1 MANLKRHFIAGR
13 MNKSIDERLVPN
25 GEYVDAM
32 NVRLGSTEESEIGS
46 VESSKGN
53 EVLTAINLGTY
64 SDTQYDLSSS
74 ARCIGAFEDGAN
86 ETIYW
91 FIHDSNASDTS
102 INKADLIVSYNTNV
116 KSVEYHVISFKN
128 NDDPT
133 NTTLNFNSSYLIS
146 NVNKVGD
153 FLFFTDNYNP
163 PRKINV
169 NSNYGYPTSITGS
182 DNFEYNDIL
191 VVLDPPAQAPLV
203 TGIDNPSIT
212 DTFMQDR
219 FICFGYRYEY
229 ANGEYSATSQFTNP
243 SFSPK
248 PFELSP
254 ESGVND
260 GMVNSINTAEV
271 TFYTGGPQVE
281 GVEILFKES
290 DSGTIKVIE
299 KLNKQDLNYLDY
311 TNYTYS
317 FTDSKIFTILSEG
330 EILRLY
336 DNVPLLAKT
345 QTLMGN
351 RIMYGNY
358 VEGYDLKRSGQNTR
372 LSYTVDVNST
382 DIGFNALSNNGFNN
396 VGYTINPSS
405 SVTTLGN
412 VRVDLSNI
420 QDKLT
425 AGSAFSFSLRLAHN
439 SFNGAPATLP
449 ASTNNNMEFG
459 FTYILPQNFNNT
471 TELLNSTDFQDK
483 LGSGF
488 IQGGSGGT
496 TLGPEKAVNG
506 NFASSS
512 SWINTGDWTINSNS
526 SGLAQHVNGTT
537 FLYQNMGLVLGK
549 SYQVQWV
556 VNYNTSGTV
565 GISSQSGTTTGDNG
579 VSIAGTYNSVLVS
592 NGNDFRFYSSGDCGL
607 DSVSVKEIITLPA
620 TQTNLPCD
628 GQTLTNRFNCALSE
642 TLQGG
647 YNLYSSGIS
656 AVEQPIIAGPSSDTE
671 MSLVVLA
678 AAYTTDPVLPV
689 IGSLAFEYFDIAEAE
704 FSFQQEPSS
713 ASLHSNRGYE
723 VGIVYMDE
731 FNRATTA
738 LVSES
743 NTVYVPCSASPT
755 KNEVVVNIPSSQLAP
770 DFAKRYKFVIKPD
783 GEQYETIYSNIYFKD
798 SESDFT
804 YFLLEGENI
813 AKVEDGDRYIVKRD
827 STGPMRS
834 CAQATVL
841 EKKAQA
847 EDFITALDSEGDSIT
862 VPAGTYMK
870 MLTTNFVAGSSSS
883 SFNQTGIQSS
893 EQNVPSTITYL
904 QYDGFSTPA
913 SGGGSPYTNPQ
924 IPRGSRINISIDW
937 YRAGTNYIGDR
948 NCNKLEYN
956 FTANVTASQD
966 YTNII
971 GLWNGENVSD
981 SLPNDFVY
989 NSTLLTTPAEI
1000 AAFEQSGTASTRR
1013 LQWFENATDNQI
1025 KLLISGYQSCSSGTT
1040 SSITSNFQI
1049 FIAGETN
1056 LIVFETEP
1064 TDALPDV
1071 WYEGQD
1077 SYPIDTATGYHLD
1090 GNNFAS
1096 PDDQDQSAT
1105 QPAILHLNFSNC
1117 YAFGNGVESYTIR
1130 DSVKGRAMSLGNRV
1144 TTVSEQDYKRAH
1156 RSSDITYSG
1165 IYNDETN
1172 LNRLNEFNLGLA
1184 NFKALEDSFGPINKL
1199 FARETNILTLQ
1210 EDKIS
1215 YVLAGTNLLSDASGG
1230 GVLTSVPE
1238 VLGKQIARMENYGIS
1253 DNTESFASYGSSKF
1267 FTDAKRGAVIQLKG
1281 DGPSETLNVISE
1293 LGMRSWFRDLFTD
1306 SFETQ
1311 KLGGYD
1317 PYMNEYVLSNNDIL
1331 LPKEEECIPC
1341 GQRQTFLLK
1350 PSGVKS
1356 FCVDLPTT
1364 LGDVP
1369 YFFNVGSDSV
1379 LLQVSWDGV
1388 EQLNQVITGDGNLT
1402 FNKTKVTPSTATVTL
1417 TNQSSE
1423 NDANIDLTAGCPVGT
1438 EQKVRAIV
1446 LTNNSDTGKVL
1457 NCFWSYDGGSAEV
1470 FSPDNFVQFINRQE
1484 VAHSSFYYTYIG
1496 NQGQGSIPIK
1506 GNDVT
1511 IRTQKATSSNYSIVS
1526 GDKFRWLS
1534 TDTDYANS
1542 SADLISLVNA
1552 STSMTP
1558 TSTSYGTEYE
1568 ATFTMPTGAYE
1579 YLYLVWDLRASN
1591 SGRSLKTSFF
1601 LCHDSTDLHDACC
1614 ECSCAGAVNTT
1625 YKITNGG
1632 LTTIN
1637 ISYNGGLQQGTLLGN
1652 SSVEVCSIDYPTYT
1666 PVTAGNITITPNDCD
1681 C

>member
-13 MNKSIDERLVPN
+13 MNKSVDERLVPN

-53 EVLTAINLGTY
+53 ELLTAINLGTY
-64 SDTQYDLSSS
+64 SDVQYDLSSN
-74 ARCIGAFEDGAN
+74 ARCIGAFEDGTN

-91 FIHDSNASDTS
+91 FIHDNNASDTGT
-102 INKADLIVSYNTNV
+102 NKADLIVSYNTNV

-128 NDDPT
+128 DDDPT

-146 NVNKVGD
+146 NVNKVGN

-169 NSNYGYPTSITGS
+169 NSSYGYPTSITGS

-191 VVLDPPAQAPLV
+191 VILDPPAQAPLV

-229 ANGEYSATSQFTNP
+229 ADGEYSATSQFTNP
-243 SFSPK
+243 SFLPK

-271 TFYTGGPQVE
+271 TFFTGSSQVKS
-281 GVEILFKES
+281 VEILFKES

-299 KLNKQDLNYLDY
+299 KLNKKDLNYLDN
-311 TNYTYS
+311 TNYTYL

-358 VEGYDLKRSGQNTR
+358 VEGYDLKRGGQNTR

-396 VGYTINPSS
+396 VGYTINPAS

-412 VRVDLSNI
+412 VVVDLSNI

-425 AGSAFSFSLRLAHN
+425 AGSAFSFSFRLAHN
-439 SFNGAPATLP
+439 SFNAAEILGPEKATNGNFNSATDWTQGSTGWTLNAGGNGLAEHNITGTTTIYQNMGLIFGRSYNVEWVVDYITSGTIRLSGGTITGDDAVTTPGTKNSVIVGNGSSFQFLASGNCGISSVSVKEIISSNISLP
-449 ASTNNNMEFG
+449 TSTNNNMEFG
-459 FTYILPQNFNNT
+459 FTYILPQNFSNT

-483 LGSGF
+483 LG
-488 IQGGSGGT
+488 
-496 TLGPEKAVNG
+496 L
-506 NFASSS
+506 SSS
-512 SWINTGDWTINSNS
+512 I
-526 SGLAQHVNGTT
+526 VP
-537 FLYQNMGLVLGK
+537 
-549 SYQVQWV
+549 
-556 VNYNTSGTV
+556 
-565 GISSQSGTTTGDNG
+565 IST
-579 VSIAGTYNSVLVS
+579 ACE
-592 NGNDFRFYSSGDCGL
+592 R
-607 DSVSVKEIITLPA
+607 
-620 TQTNLPCD
+620 
-628 GQTLTNRFNCALSE
+628 QTLTDRYNCALSD

-647 YNLYSSGIS
+647 YSLYSSGIS
-656 AVEQPIIAGPSSDTE
+656 AVEQPIIAGPSSGTE

-678 AAYTTDPVLPV
+678 AVYTNDPALPV

-743 NTVYVPCSASPT
+743 NTVYIPCSASPT
-755 KNEVVVNIPSSQLAP
+755 KNKVVVNIPTSQLAP

-813 AKVEDGDRYIVKRD
+813 AKVEEGDRYIVKRD

-847 EDFITALDSEGDSIT
+847 EDFITALDSEGNSIT

-870 MLTTNFVAGSSSS
+870 MMTTNFAAGSSSS

-893 EQNVPSTITYL
+893 EQNVPSAITYL

-913 SGGGSPYTNPQ
+913 SGGGSSYTNTF

-937 YRAGTNYIGDR
+937 YRAGTNYVGDR

-956 FTANVTASQD
+956 FTANVEASQD
-966 YTNII
+966 YTDII
-971 GLWNGENVSD
+971 GLWNGENVRD
-981 SLPNDFVY
+981 LLPNDFVY
-989 NSTLLTTPAEI
+989 NSTELTTTAEI
-1000 AAFEQSGTASTRR
+1000 IAFEQSGTASTRR
-1013 LQWFENATDNQI
+1013 LQWFKNATDNQI
-1025 KLLISGYQSCSSGTT
+1025 KFLISGYQSCASGTI

-1077 SYPIDTATGYHLD
+1077 SYPIDTVTGYHLD
-1090 GNNFAS
+1090 GGNFADL
-1096 PDDQDQSAT
+1096 DDQGQSAT

-1117 YAFGNGVESYTIR
+1117 YAFGNGVESYTVR

-1184 NFKALEDSFGPINKL
+1184 NFKALEDSFGPVNKL
-1199 FARETNILTLQ
+1199 FARETNILALQ

-1215 YVLAGTNLLSDASGG
+1215 YVLSGTNLLSDASGG

-1238 VLGKQIARMENYGIS
+1238 VLGKQIARIEDYGIS

-1281 DGPSETLNVISE
+1281 DGPSESLNVISE

-1341 GQRQTFLLK
+1341 GQRQTFSLK
-1350 PSGVKS
+1350 PSGTKS
-1356 FCVDLPTT
+1356 FCVDLLTT

-1369 YFFNVGSDSV
+1369 FIFSAGADEFT
-1379 LLQVSWDGV
+1379 VSINWDGSTS
-1388 EQLNQVITGDGNLT
+1388 LYPSITGNETRTL
-1402 FNKTKVTPSTATVTL
+1402 NKDKTTPTKALISIQ
-1417 TNQSSE
+1417 NNSSE
-1423 NDANIDLTAGCPVGT
+1423 NDATIDLTSGCPEGT
-1438 EQKVRAIV
+1438 QQKIRTIV
-1446 LTNNSDTGKVL
+1446 LTNNSDAGKVL
-1457 NCFWSYDGGSAEV
+1457 NCFWSYDGGTSEV
-1470 FSPDNFVQFINRQE
+1470 FSPDNIIEFTSSTDA
-1484 VAHSSFYYTYIG
+1484 AHTSFYQTYIG
-1496 NQGQGSIPIK
+1496 NQGQGSIPVK

-1511 IRTQKATSSNYSIVS
+1511 IRTSAHASTFYNLNNI
-1526 GDKFRWLS
+1526 DRFLWLN
-1534 TDTDYANS
+1534 TDTDYANT
-1542 SADLISLVNA
+1542 SADLFSLVTA
-1552 STSMTP
+1552 ATSLTP
-1558 TSTSYGTEYE
+1558 NNNGANEFS
-1568 ATFTMPTGAYE
+1568 ATFNMPTGAYE
-1579 YLYLVWDLRASN
+1579 YLYLVWDLRRQPESFVCFDAS
-1591 SGRSLKTSFF
+1591 SLA
-1601 LCHDSTDLHDACC
+1601 DVCC
-1614 ECSCAGAVNTT
+1614 ECSCSQATTT
-1625 YKITNGG
+1625 YTVTNSGS
-1632 LTTIN
+1632 TTITVG
-1637 ISYNGGLQQGTLLGN
+1637 YNGGSNAKTLLGN
-1652 SSVEVCSIDYPTYT
+1652 SSVDVCSTDYPTFT
-1666 PVTAGNITITPNDCD
+1666 PVTAAGVTITVKDCD

>member
-1 MANLKRHFIAGR
+1 MANLKRHFISGR
-13 MNKSIDERLVPN
+13 MNKSVDERLVPN

-53 EVLTAINLGTY
+53 ELLTAINLGTY
-64 SDTQYDLSSS
+64 SDIQYDLSAN

-91 FIHDSNASDTS
+91 FIHDNNASDTGT
-102 INKADLIVSYNTNV
+102 NKADLIVSYNTNV
-116 KSVEYHVISFKN
+116 KSAEYHVISFKN
-128 NDDPT
+128 DDDPT
-133 NTTLNFNSSYLIS
+133 NTTLNFNPSYLIS
-146 NVNKVGD
+146 NVNKVGN

-169 NSNYGYPTSITGS
+169 NSNYEYPTSITGS

-229 ANGEYSATSQFTNP
+229 ADGEYSATSQFTNP
-243 SFSPK
+243 SFLPK

-271 TFYTGGPQVE
+271 TFFTGGPQVK

-299 KLNKQDLNYLDY
+299 KLNKQDLNYLDN
-311 TNYTYS
+311 TNYTYL

-358 VEGYDLKRSGQNTR
+358 VEGYDLKRGGQNTR

-396 VGYTINPSS
+396 VAYDINPASP
-405 SVTTLGN
+405 VTTLGN
-412 VRVDLSNI
+412 VVVDLSNI

-425 AGSAFSFSLRLAHN
+425 AGSAFSFSFRLAHN

-459 FTYILPQNFNNT
+459 FTYILPQNFSNT

-483 LGSGF
+483 LG
-488 IQGGSGGT
+488 
-496 TLGPEKAVNG
+496 L
-506 NFASSS
+506 SSS
-512 SWINTGDWTINSNS
+512 I
-526 SGLAQHVNGTT
+526 VP
-537 FLYQNMGLVLGK
+537 
-549 SYQVQWV
+549 
-556 VNYNTSGTV
+556 
-565 GISSQSGTTTGDNG
+565 IST
-579 VSIAGTYNSVLVS
+579 ACE
-592 NGNDFRFYSSGDCGL
+592 R
-607 DSVSVKEIITLPA
+607 
-620 TQTNLPCD
+620 
-628 GQTLTNRFNCALSE
+628 QTLTDRYNCALSD

-647 YNLYSSGIS
+647 YSLYSSGIS
-656 AVEQPIIAGPSSDTE
+656 AVEQPIIAGPSSGTE

-678 AAYTTDPVLPV
+678 AVYTNDPALPV
-689 IGSLAFEYFDIAEAE
+689 IGNLAFEYFDIAEAE

-743 NTVYVPCSASPT
+743 NTVYIPCSASPT
-755 KNEVVVNIPSSQLAP
+755 KNKVVVNIPTSQLAP

-847 EDFITALDSEGDSIT
+847 EDFITALDSSGDSIT

-870 MLTTNFVAGSSSS
+870 MMTTNFAAGSSSS

-893 EQNVPSTITYL
+893 EQNVPSAITYL

-913 SGGGSPYTNPQ
+913 SGGGIPYTNTA

-937 YRAGTNYIGDR
+937 YRAGTNYVGDR

-956 FTANVTASQD
+956 FTANVEASQD
-966 YTNII
+966 YADII
-971 GLWNGENVSD
+971 GLWNGENVRD
-981 SLPNDFVY
+981 LLPNDFVY
-989 NSTLLTTPAEI
+989 NSTELTTPAEI
-1000 AAFEQSGTASTRR
+1000 IAFEQSGTASTRR
-1013 LQWFENATDNQI
+1013 LQWFKNATDNQI
-1025 KLLISGYQSCSSGTT
+1025 KLLISGYQSCASGTT

-1077 SYPIDTATGYHLD
+1077 SYPIDTVTGYHLD
-1090 GNNFAS
+1090 GGNFAD

-1117 YAFGNGVESYTIR
+1117 YAFGNGVESYTVR

-1184 NFKALEDSFGPINKL
+1184 NFKALEDSFGPVNKL
-1199 FARETNILTLQ
+1199 FARETNILALQ

-1215 YVLAGTNLLSDASGG
+1215 YVLSGTNLLSDASGG

-1238 VLGKQIARMENYGIS
+1238 VLGKQIARIEDYGIS
-1253 DNTESFASYGSSKF
+1253 DNTESFASHGSSKF

-1281 DGPSETLNVISE
+1281 DGPSESLNVISE

-1341 GQRQTFLLK
+1341 GQRQTFSLK
-1350 PSGVKS
+1350 PSGTKS
-1356 FCVDLPTT
+1356 FCVDLLTT
-1364 LGDVP
+1364 LGEVP
-1369 YFFNVGSDSV
+1369 FIFSAGADEFT
-1379 LLQVSWDGV
+1379 VSINWDGSTS
-1388 EQLNQVITGDGNLT
+1388 LYPSITGNETRTL
-1402 FNKTKVTPSTATVTL
+1402 NKDKTTPTKALISIQ
-1417 TNQSSE
+1417 NNSSE
-1423 NDANIDLTAGCPVGT
+1423 NDATIDLTSGCPEGT
-1438 EQKVRAIV
+1438 QQKIRTIV
-1446 LTNNSDTGKVL
+1446 LTNNSDASKVL
-1457 NCFWSYDGGSAEV
+1457 NCFWSYNGGTSEV
-1470 FSPDNFVQFINRQE
+1470 FSPDNIIEFTSSTDA
-1484 VAHSSFYYTYIG
+1484 AHASFYQTYIG
-1496 NQGQGSIPIK
+1496 DQGQGSIPVK
-1506 GNDVT
+1506 GNDLT
-1511 IRTQKATSSNYSIVS
+1511 IRTSANAETFYNLNNK
-1526 GDKFRWLS
+1526 DRFLWLN
-1534 TDTDYANS
+1534 TDTDYANT
-1542 SADLISLVNA
+1542 SADLLNLVGTA
-1552 STSMTP
+1552 TSMTP
-1558 TSTSYGTEYE
+1558 NNNGANEFS

-1579 YLYLVWDLRASN
+1579 YLYLVWDLRRQPESFVCFDAS
-1591 SGRSLKTSFF
+1591 SLA
-1601 LCHDSTDLHDACC
+1601 DVCC
-1614 ECSCAGAVNTT
+1614 ECSCSQATTT
-1625 YKITNGG
+1625 YTVINSGS
-1632 LTTIN
+1632 TTVTVA
-1637 ISYNGGLQQGTLLGN
+1637 YNGGSNTETLLGN
-1652 SSVEVCSIDYPTYT
+1652 SSVDVCSTDYPIFI
-1666 PVTAGNITITPNDCD
+1666 PVTAAGVTITVKDCD

>member
-13 MNKSIDERLVPN
+13 MNKSVDERLVPN

-53 EVLTAINLGTY
+53 ELLTSINLGTY
-64 SDTQYDLSSS
+64 SDVQYDLSSS

-91 FIHDSNASDTS
+91 FIHDNNASATS

-133 NTTLNFNSSYLIS
+133 NTTLNFNPSHLIS

-191 VVLDPPAQAPLV
+191 VILDPPAQAPLV

-254 ESGVND
+254 DSGVND

-271 TFYTGGPQVE
+271 TFYTGGPQVK

-299 KLNKQDLNYLDY
+299 KLSKQDLNYLDY

-358 VEGYDLKRSGQNTR
+358 VEGYDLKRGGQNTR
-372 LSYTVDVNST
+372 LSYTVNVNST

-396 VGYTINPSS
+396 VGYTINPTS

-425 AGSAFSFSLRLAHN
+425 AGSAFSFSFRLAHS

-449 ASTNNNMEFG
+449 TSTNNNMEFG
-459 FTYILPQNFNNT
+459 FTYILPHNFSNT
-471 TELLNSTDFQDK
+471 TDLLNSTDFQDK
-483 LGSGF
+483 LGLS
-488 IQGGSGGT
+488 
-496 TLGPEKAVNG
+496 
-506 NFASSS
+506 AS
-512 SWINTGDWTINSNS
+512 I
-526 SGLAQHVNGTT
+526 VP
-537 FLYQNMGLVLGK
+537 
-549 SYQVQWV
+549 
-556 VNYNTSGTV
+556 
-565 GISSQSGTTTGDNG
+565 IST
-579 VSIAGTYNSVLVS
+579 ACE
-592 NGNDFRFYSSGDCGL
+592 R
-607 DSVSVKEIITLPA
+607 
-620 TQTNLPCD
+620 
-628 GQTLTNRFNCALSE
+628 QTLTDRYNCALSD

-647 YNLYSSGIS
+647 YTKYSSGIS
-656 AVEQPIIAGPSSDTE
+656 AVEQPIIVGPSSDTE

-678 AAYTTDPVLPV
+678 AVYTNAPALPV
-689 IGSLAFEYFDIAEAE
+689 IGTLAFEYFDIAEAE

-723 VGIVYMDE
+723 IGIVYMDE

-755 KNEVVVNIPSSQLAP
+755 KNEVVVNIPPSQLAP

-813 AKVEDGDRYIVKRD
+813 AKVEEGDRYIVKRD
-827 STGPMRS
+827 STGPLRS

-847 EDFITALDSEGDSIT
+847 EDFITVFDSGGDNVT

-870 MLTTNFVAGSSSS
+870 MMTTNFVAGSSSS
-883 SFNQTGIQSS
+883 SFNQSGIQSA

-913 SGGGSPYTNPQ
+913 SGGGSPYTNTA
-924 IPRGSRINISIDW
+924 IPRGSKINISIDW
-937 YRAGTNYIGDR
+937 YRAGSGARGSSCDTE
-948 NCNKLEYN
+948 EYN

-966 YTNII
+966 YADII
-971 GLWNGENVSD
+971 GLWNGENVSNL
-981 SLPNDFVY
+981 LPNNFVY
-989 NSTLLTTPAEI
+989 NSTLLTTPSEI
-1000 AAFEQSGTASTRR
+1000 TAFEQSGTASTRR
-1013 LQWFENATDNQI
+1013 LQWFKNATDNQI
-1025 KLLISGYQSCSSGTT
+1025 KLLISGYQSCASGTT

-1090 GNNFAS
+1090 GGNFAD

-1281 DGPSETLNVISE
+1281 DGPSENLNVISE
-1293 LGMRSWFRDLFTD
+1293 LGMRSWFRDLFTE

-1317 PYMNEYVLSNNDIL
+1317 PYMNEYVLSSNDIL
-1331 LPKEEECIPC
+1331 LPQIEECIPC
-1341 GQRQTFLLK
+1341 GQRQSFILK

-1356 FCVDLPTT
+1356 FCVELPTT

-1388 EQLNQVITGDGNLT
+1388 EQINQVITGDGNLT
-1402 FNKTKVTPSTATVTL
+1402 FNKSKVTPSIATITL

-1423 NDANIDLTAGCPVGT
+1423 NDANIDLTAGCPIGT

-1446 LTNNSDTGKVL
+1446 LTNNSDTGKAL
-1457 NCFWSYDGGSAEV
+1457 NCFWSYDGGSTEV
-1470 FSPDNFVQFINRQE
+1470 FSPDNIVQFINRQGE
-1484 VAHSSFYYTYIG
+1484 TTHASFYYTYTG

-1526 GDKFRWLS
+1526 GDKFMWLN

-1542 SADLISLVNA
+1542 SADLISLVGAAN
-1552 STSMTP
+1552 SMTP
-1558 TSTSYGTEYE
+1558 TSTSYGVEWE
-1568 ATFTMPTGAYE
+1568 ATFTMPTGSVYE
-1579 YLYLVWDLRASN
+1579 YLYLIWDLRASN
-1591 SGRSLKTSFF
+1591 SGRSGKTSFF
-1601 LCHDSTDLHDACC
+1601 LCHDSTELHDVCC

-1625 YKITNGG
+1625 YKITNNG

-1637 ISYNGGLQQGTLLGN
+1637 ISYNAGVQQGTLLGN
-1652 SSVEVCSIDYPTYT
+1652 ESVEVCSVDYPTYT
-1666 PVTAGNITITPNDCD
+1666 PASAGNITITPNDCD

>member
-1 MANLKRHFIAGR
+1 MANLKRHFISGR
-13 MNKSIDERLVPN
+13 MNKSVDERLVPN

-53 EVLTAINLGTY
+53 ELLTAINLGTY
-64 SDTQYDLSSS
+64 SDVQYDLSPN

-91 FIHDSNASDTS
+91 FIHDNNTGTNTS
-102 INKADLIVSYNTNV
+102 TNKADLIVSYNTNV

-128 NDDPT
+128 DDDPT
-133 NTTLNFNSSYLIS
+133 NTTLNFNSSYLVS
-146 NVNKVGD
+146 NVNKVGN

-169 NSNYGYPTSITGS
+169 NSSYGYPTSITGS

-191 VVLDPPAQAPLV
+191 VILDPPAQAPLV

-229 ANGEYSATSQFTNP
+229 ADGEYSATSQFTNP
-243 SFSPK
+243 SFLPK

-271 TFYTGGPQVE
+271 TFFTGGSQVKS
-281 GVEILFKES
+281 VEILFKES

-299 KLNKQDLNYLDY
+299 KLNKKDLNYLDN
-311 TNYTYS
+311 TNYTYL

-358 VEGYDLKRSGQNTR
+358 VEGYDLKRGGQNTR

-396 VGYTINPSS
+396 VGYTINSASP
-405 SVTTLGN
+405 VTTLGN
-412 VRVDLSNI
+412 VVVDLSNI

-425 AGSAFSFSLRLAHN
+425 AGSAFSFSFRLEHN

-459 FTYILPQNFNNT
+459 FTYILPQNFSNT

-483 LGSGF
+483 LGLS
-488 IQGGSGGT
+488 
-496 TLGPEKAVNG
+496 
-506 NFASSS
+506 AS
-512 SWINTGDWTINSNS
+512 I
-526 SGLAQHVNGTT
+526 VP
-537 FLYQNMGLVLGK
+537 
-549 SYQVQWV
+549 
-556 VNYNTSGTV
+556 
-565 GISSQSGTTTGDNG
+565 IST
-579 VSIAGTYNSVLVS
+579 ACE
-592 NGNDFRFYSSGDCGL
+592 R
-607 DSVSVKEIITLPA
+607 
-620 TQTNLPCD
+620 
-628 GQTLTNRFNCALSE
+628 QTLTDRYNCALSD

-647 YNLYSSGIS
+647 YSLYSSGIS
-656 AVEQPIIAGPSSDTE
+656 AVEQPIIAGPSSGTE

-678 AAYTTDPVLPV
+678 AVYTNDPALPV

-723 VGIVYMDE
+723 IGIVYMDG

-755 KNEVVVNIPSSQLAP
+755 KNEVVVNIPPSQLAP

-813 AKVEDGDRYIVKRD
+813 AKVEEGDRYIVKRD
-827 STGPMRS
+827 STGPLRS

-847 EDFITALDSEGDSIT
+847 EDFITVLDSNGDAIT

-870 MLTTNFVAGSSSS
+870 MMTTNFAAGSSSS
-883 SFNQTGIQSS
+883 SFNQSGIQSA

-904 QYDGFSTPA
+904 EYDGFSTPA
-913 SGGGSPYTNPQ
+913 SGGGSPYTNTF
-924 IPRGSRINISIDW
+924 IHRGSQINISIDW
-937 YRAGTNYIGDR
+937 YRAGTNYVGDR

-966 YTNII
+966 YVDII
-971 GLWNGENVSD
+971 ALWNGENVSNL
-981 SLPNDFVY
+981 LPNDFVY

-1000 AAFEQSGTASTRR
+1000 TAFEQSGTSSTRR
-1013 LQWFENATDNQI
+1013 LQWFKNATDNQI
-1025 KLLISGYQSCSSGTT
+1025 KLLISGYQSCASGTT

-1077 SYPIDTATGYHLD
+1077 SYPIDTVTGYHLD
-1090 GNNFAS
+1090 GGNFAD

-1105 QPAILHLNFSNC
+1105 QPAILHLKFSNC

-1184 NFKALEDSFGPINKL
+1184 NFKALEDSFGPVNKL
-1199 FARETNILTLQ
+1199 FARETNILALQ

-1215 YVLAGTNLLSDASGG
+1215 YVLSGTNLLSDASGG

-1238 VLGKQIARMENYGIS
+1238 VLGKQIARIEDYGIS

-1281 DGPSETLNVISE
+1281 DGPSESLNVISE

-1341 GQRQTFLLK
+1341 GQRQTFSLK
-1350 PSGVKS
+1350 PSGTKS
-1356 FCVDLPTT
+1356 FCVDLLTT

-1369 YFFNVGSDSV
+1369 FIFSAGADEFT
-1379 LLQVSWDGV
+1379 VSINWDGSTSIYPS
-1388 EQLNQVITGDGNLT
+1388 ITGNETRTL
-1402 FNKTKVTPSTATVTL
+1402 NKDKTTPTKALISIQ
-1417 TNQSSE
+1417 NNSSE
-1423 NDANIDLTAGCPVGT
+1423 NDATIDLTSGCPEGT
-1438 EQKVRAIV
+1438 AQKIRTIV
-1446 LTNNSDTGKVL
+1446 LTNNSDASKVL
-1457 NCFWSYDGGSAEV
+1457 NCFWSYDGGTSEV
-1470 FSPDNFVQFINRQE
+1470 FSPDNIIEFTSSTDA
-1484 VAHSSFYYTYIG
+1484 AHASFYQTYIG
-1496 NQGQGSIPIK
+1496 DQGQGSIPVK
-1506 GNDVT
+1506 GNDLT
-1511 IRTQKATSSNYSIVS
+1511 IRTSANAETFYNLNNK
-1526 GDKFRWLS
+1526 DRFLWLN
-1534 TDTDYANS
+1534 TDTDYANT
-1542 SADLISLVNA
+1542 SADLLNLIGAATSL
-1552 STSMTP
+1552 TP
-1558 TSTSYGTEYE
+1558 NNNGANEFS
-1568 ATFTMPTGAYE
+1568 ATFTLPSSVYDYI
-1579 YLYLVWDLRASN
+1579 YLIWDLRREDSSFLCEQAGQQTVPNLEEVCCACGCEDGSGSSIPTEYTITN
-1591 SGRSLKTSFF
+1591 SG
-1601 LCHDSTDLHDACC
+1601 ST
-1614 ECSCAGAVNTT
+1614 T
-1625 YKITNGG
+1625 
-1632 LTTIN
+1632 LTLT
-1637 ISYNGGLQQGTLLGN
+1637 YNGSSTLTILGN
-1652 SSVEVCSIDYPTYT
+1652 TVTDFCSSTTPTYT
-1666 PVTAGNITITPNDCD
+1666 PTTASGVLITAKSCD

>member
-13 MNKSIDERLVPN
+13 MNKSVDERLVPN

-53 EVLTAINLGTY
+53 ELLTAINLGTY
-64 SDTQYDLSSS
+64 SDIQYDLSAN

-91 FIHDSNASDTS
+91 FIHDNNASDTGT
-102 INKADLIVSYNTNV
+102 NKADLIVSYNTNV
-116 KSVEYHVISFKN
+116 KSAEYHVISFKN
-128 NDDPT
+128 DDDPT
-133 NTTLNFNSSYLIS
+133 NTTLNFNPSYLIS
-146 NVNKVGD
+146 NVNKVGN

-169 NSNYGYPTSITGS
+169 NSNYEYPTSITGS

-229 ANGEYSATSQFTNP
+229 ADGEYSATSQFTNP
-243 SFSPK
+243 SFLPK

-271 TFYTGGPQVE
+271 TFYTGGPQVK

-299 KLNKQDLNYLDY
+299 KLNKQQLNYLDY

-358 VEGYDLKRSGQNTR
+358 IEGYDLKRGGQNTR

-382 DIGFNALSNNGFNN
+382 DIGFNALSNNGFNS
-396 VGYTINPSS
+396 VAYDINPAT

-412 VRVDLSNI
+412 VVVDLSNI

-425 AGSAFSFSLRLAHN
+425 AGSAFSFSFRLEHN
-439 SFNGAPATLP
+439 SFNGAPTTLP

-459 FTYILPQNFNNT
+459 FTYILPQNFSNT

-483 LGSGF
+483 LG
-488 IQGGSGGT
+488 
-496 TLGPEKAVNG
+496 L
-506 NFASSS
+506 SSS
-512 SWINTGDWTINSNS
+512 I
-526 SGLAQHVNGTT
+526 VP
-537 FLYQNMGLVLGK
+537 
-549 SYQVQWV
+549 
-556 VNYNTSGTV
+556 
-565 GISSQSGTTTGDNG
+565 IST
-579 VSIAGTYNSVLVS
+579 ACE
-592 NGNDFRFYSSGDCGL
+592 R
-607 DSVSVKEIITLPA
+607 
-620 TQTNLPCD
+620 
-628 GQTLTNRFNCALSE
+628 QTLTDRYNCALSD

-647 YNLYSSGIS
+647 YSLYSSGIS
-656 AVEQPIIAGPSSDTE
+656 AVEQPIIVGPSSGTE

-678 AAYTTDPVLPV
+678 AVYTNDPAQPV
-689 IGSLAFEYFDIAEAE
+689 IGNLAFEYFDIAEAE

-743 NTVYVPCSASPT
+743 NTVYIPCSASPT
-755 KNEVVVNIPSSQLAP
+755 KNEVVVNIPPSQLAP

-813 AKVEDGDRYIVKRD
+813 AKVEEGDRYIVKRD
-827 STGPMRS
+827 STGPLRS

-847 EDFITALDSEGDSIT
+847 EDFITVYDSDGNTVT

-870 MLTTNFVAGSSSS
+870 MMTTNFAAGSSSS
-883 SFNQTGIQSS
+883 SFNQSGIQSS

-913 SGGGSPYTNPQ
+913 SGGGSPYSNTL

-956 FTANVTASQD
+956 FTANVEASQE
-966 YTNII
+966 YTDII

-981 SLPNDFVY
+981 LLPNDFVY

-1000 AAFEQSGTASTRR
+1000 IAFEQSGTSSTRR
-1013 LQWFENATDNQI
+1013 LQWFENAADNQI
-1025 KLLISGYQSCSSGTT
+1025 KLLISGYQSCASGTT

-1077 SYPIDTATGYHLD
+1077 SYPIDTVTGYHLD
-1090 GNNFAS
+1090 GGNFAD

-1105 QPAILHLNFSNC
+1105 EPAILHLKFSNC
-1117 YAFGNGVESYTIR
+1117 YAFGNGVESYTVR

-1199 FARETNILTLQ
+1199 FARETNILALQ

-1215 YVLAGTNLLSDASGG
+1215 YVLSGTNLLSDASGG

-1238 VLGKQIARMENYGIS
+1238 VLGKQIARIEDYGIS

-1281 DGPSETLNVISE
+1281 DGPSESLNVISE

-1331 LPKEEECIPC
+1331 LPKEDECIPC
-1341 GQRQTFLLK
+1341 GQRQTFSLK
-1350 PSGVKS
+1350 PSGTKS
-1356 FCVDLPTT
+1356 FCVDLLTT
-1364 LGDVP
+1364 LGEVP
-1369 YFFNVGSDSV
+1369 FIFSAGADEFT
-1379 LLQVSWDGV
+1379 VSINWDGST
-1388 EQLNQVITGDGNLT
+1388 NIYPSITGNETRTL
-1402 FNKTKVTPSTATVTL
+1402 NKDKTTPTKALISIQ
-1417 TNQSSE
+1417 NNSSE
-1423 NDANIDLTAGCPVGT
+1423 NDATIDLTSGCPTGT
-1438 EQKVRAIV
+1438 ELKVRTIV
-1446 LTNNSDTGKVL
+1446 LTNNSDSNKIL
-1457 NCFWSYDGGSAEV
+1457 NCFYSYNGGSAEV
-1470 FSPDNFVQFINRQE
+1470 FSPNNIVTFQNNPNTLIF
-1484 VAHSSFYYTYIG
+1484 ASSYETYTG
-1496 NQGQGSIPIK
+1496 DQGQGSIPVK

-1511 IRTQKATSSNYSIVS
+1511 IRTSAHASTFYNLNNK
-1526 GDKFRWLS
+1526 DRFLWLN
-1534 TDTDYANS
+1534 TNTDYANT
-1542 SADLISLVNA
+1542 SADLFSLVTAAN
-1552 STSMTP
+1552 SLTP
-1558 TSTSYGTEYE
+1558 NNNGANEFS
-1568 ATFTMPTGAYE
+1568 ATFTLPSSVYDYI
-1579 YLYLVWDLRASN
+1579 YLIWDLRREDSSFLCEQAGEQTVPNLEEVCCACGCEDGSGSSIPTEYTITN
-1591 SGRSLKTSFF
+1591 SG
-1601 LCHDSTDLHDACC
+1601 ST
-1614 ECSCAGAVNTT
+1614 T
-1625 YKITNGG
+1625 
-1632 LTTIN
+1632 LTLT
-1637 ISYNGGLQQGTLLGN
+1637 YNGGSTLSILGN
-1652 SSVEVCSIDYPTYT
+1652 TVTDFCSSTTPTYT
-1666 PVTAGNITITPNDCD
+1666 PTTASGVLITAKSCD

>member
-64 SDTQYDLSSS
+64 SDIQYDLSSS

-91 FIHDSNASDTS
+91 FIHDNNASATS
-102 INKADLIVSYNTNV
+102 TNKADLIVSYNTNV

-128 NDDPT
+128 DNDSA
-133 NTTLNFNSSYLIS
+133 NTTLNFNPSYLIS

-163 PRKINV
+163 PRKINI

-229 ANGEYSATSQFTNP
+229 ADGEYSATSQFTNP

-254 ESGVND
+254 DSGVND

-271 TFYTGGPQVE
+271 TFYTGGPQVK

-358 VEGYDLKRSGQNTR
+358 VEGYDLKRGGQNTR

-396 VGYTINPSS
+396 VGYTINPAS

-425 AGSAFSFSLRLAHN
+425 AGSAFSFSLRLSHN

-471 TELLNSTDFQDK
+471 TELINSTDFQDK
-483 LGSGF
+483 LGLS
-488 IQGGSGGT
+488 
-496 TLGPEKAVNG
+496 
-506 NFASSS
+506 AS
-512 SWINTGDWTINSNS
+512 I
-526 SGLAQHVNGTT
+526 VP
-537 FLYQNMGLVLGK
+537 
-549 SYQVQWV
+549 
-556 VNYNTSGTV
+556 
-565 GISSQSGTTTGDNG
+565 IST
-579 VSIAGTYNSVLVS
+579 ACE
-592 NGNDFRFYSSGDCGL
+592 R
-607 DSVSVKEIITLPA
+607 
-620 TQTNLPCD
+620 
-628 GQTLTNRFNCALSE
+628 QTLTDRYNCALSD

-647 YNLYSSGIS
+647 YSLYSSGIS
-656 AVEQPIIAGPSSDTE
+656 AVEQPIIAGASSGTE

-678 AAYTTDPVLPV
+678 AAYTNNPSSPT
-689 IGSLAFEYFDIAEAE
+689 IATLAFEYFDIAEAE

-723 VGIVYMDE
+723 IGIVYMDE

-743 NTVYVPCSASPT
+743 NTAYVPCSASPT
-755 KNEVVVNIPSSQLAP
+755 KNEVVVNIPPSQLAP

-813 AKVEDGDRYIVKRD
+813 AKVEEGDRYIVKRD
-827 STGPMRS
+827 STGPLRS

-847 EDFITALDSEGDSIT
+847 EDFITVLDSDGNDVT
-862 VPAGTYMK
+862 VPAGAYMK
-870 MLTTNFVAGSSSS
+870 MLTTNFAAGSSSS
-883 SFNQTGIQSS
+883 SFNQSGIQSA

-904 QYDGFSTPA
+904 QYDGFSTPPA
-913 SGGGSPYTNPQ
+913 GGSGSSYTNTQ

-937 YRAGTNYIGDR
+937 YRAGTNYAGDR
-948 NCNKLEYN
+948 NCNRLEYN
-956 FTANVTASQD
+956 FTANVEASQD
-966 YTNII
+966 YTDIR
-971 GLWNGENVSD
+971 GLWNGENVRD
-981 SLPNDFVY
+981 LLPNDFVY

-1000 AAFEQSGTASTRR
+1000 TAFEQSGTSSTRR

-1090 GNNFAS
+1090 GGNFAD

-1105 QPAILHLNFSNC
+1105 QPAILHLKFSNC

-1281 DGPSETLNVISE
+1281 DGPSESLNVISE

-1331 LPKEEECIPC
+1331 IPKEEECVPC

-1350 PSGVKS
+1350 PSEVKS
-1356 FCVDLPTT
+1356 FCVDLETS
-1364 LGDVP
+1364 LGDVG
-1369 YFFNVGSDSV
+1369 YNYSLGSDNV
-1379 LLQVSWDGV
+1379 LLQVSWDGT
-1388 EQLNQVITGDGNLT
+1388 QQINQVITGDGVLT
-1402 FNKTKVTPSTATVTL
+1402 FNKSKVLPLKADVVL

-1423 NDANIDLTAGCPVGT
+1423 NDTTIDLTSGCPEGT
-1438 EQKVRAIV
+1438 EQKIRTIV
-1446 LTNNSDTGKVL
+1446 LTNNSDAGKSL
-1457 NCFWSYDGGSAEV
+1457 NCFWSYDGGTSEV
-1470 FSPDNFVQFINRQE
+1470 FSPDNIIEFTSSTDA
-1484 VAHSSFYYTYIG
+1484 AHASFYQTYIG

-1511 IRTQKATSSNYSIVS
+1511 IRTYASVASNYNLS
-1526 GDKFRWLS
+1526 GDKFMWLN
-1534 TDTDYANS
+1534 TDTDYDNTSSDLLALVGAANS
-1542 SADLISLVNA
+1542 L
-1552 STSMTP
+1552 TP
-1558 TSTSYGTEYE
+1558 TSTSYGVEHE

-1579 YLYLVWDLRASN
+1579 YLYLVWDLRRQPESFICFDAS
-1591 SGRSLKTSFF
+1591 SLA
-1601 LCHDSTDLHDACC
+1601 DVCC
-1614 ECSCAGAVNTT
+1614 ECSCSQATTT
-1625 YKITNGG
+1625 YTVTNSGS
-1632 LTTIN
+1632 TTATVA
-1637 ISYNGGLQQGTLLGN
+1637 YNGGSDTETLLGN
-1652 SSVEVCSIDYPTYT
+1652 SSVDVCSTTYPAFI
-1666 PVTAGNITITPNDCD
+1666 PVTAAGITITVKDCD

>member
-1 MANLKRHFIAGR
+1 MANLKRHFISGR
-13 MNKSIDERLVPN
+13 MNKSVDERLVPN

-53 EVLTAINLGTY
+53 ELLTAINLGTY
-64 SDTQYDLSSS
+64 SDVQYDLSPN

-91 FIHDSNASDTS
+91 FIHDNNTGTNTS
-102 INKADLIVSYNTNV
+102 TNKADLIVSYNTNV

-128 NDDPT
+128 DDDPT
-133 NTTLNFNSSYLIS
+133 NTTLNFNSSYLVS
-146 NVNKVGD
+146 NVNKVGN

-169 NSNYGYPTSITGS
+169 NSSYGYPTSITGS

-191 VVLDPPAQAPLV
+191 VILDPPAQAPLV

-229 ANGEYSATSQFTNP
+229 ADGEYSATSQFTNP
-243 SFSPK
+243 SFLPK

-271 TFYTGGPQVE
+271 TFFTGGSQVKS
-281 GVEILFKES
+281 VEILFKES

-299 KLNKQDLNYLDY
+299 KLNKKDLNYLDN
-311 TNYTYS
+311 TNYTYL

-358 VEGYDLKRSGQNTR
+358 VEGYDLKRGGQNTR

-396 VGYTINPSS
+396 VGYTINSASP
-405 SVTTLGN
+405 VTTLGN
-412 VRVDLSNI
+412 VVVDLSNI

-425 AGSAFSFSLRLAHN
+425 AGSAFSFSFRLEHN

-459 FTYILPQNFNNT
+459 FTYILPQNFSNT

-483 LGSGF
+483 LG
-488 IQGGSGGT
+488 
-496 TLGPEKAVNG
+496 L
-506 NFASSS
+506 SSS
-512 SWINTGDWTINSNS
+512 I
-526 SGLAQHVNGTT
+526 VP
-537 FLYQNMGLVLGK
+537 
-549 SYQVQWV
+549 
-556 VNYNTSGTV
+556 
-565 GISSQSGTTTGDNG
+565 IST
-579 VSIAGTYNSVLVS
+579 ACE
-592 NGNDFRFYSSGDCGL
+592 R
-607 DSVSVKEIITLPA
+607 
-620 TQTNLPCD
+620 
-628 GQTLTNRFNCALSE
+628 QTLTDRYNCALSD

-647 YNLYSSGIS
+647 YSLYSSGIS
-656 AVEQPIIAGPSSDTE
+656 AVEQPIIAGPSSGTE

-678 AAYTTDPVLPV
+678 AVYTNDPALPV

-723 VGIVYMDE
+723 IGIVYMDG

-755 KNEVVVNIPSSQLAP
+755 KNEVVVNIPPSQLAP

-813 AKVEDGDRYIVKRD
+813 AKVEEGDRYIVKRD
-827 STGPMRS
+827 STGPLRS

-847 EDFITALDSEGDSIT
+847 EDFITVLDSNGDAIT

-870 MLTTNFVAGSSSS
+870 MMTTNFAAGSSSS
-883 SFNQTGIQSS
+883 SFNQSGIQSA

-904 QYDGFSTPA
+904 EYDGFSTPP
-913 SGGGSPYTNPQ
+913 SSSGSPYTNTF
-924 IPRGSRINISIDW
+924 IPRGSQINISIDW
-937 YRAGTNYIGDR
+937 YRAGTNYVGDR

-956 FTANVTASQD
+956 FTANVKASQD
-966 YTNII
+966 YADII
-971 GLWNGENVSD
+971 ALWNGENVSNL
-981 SLPNDFVY
+981 LPNDFVY
-989 NSTLLTTPAEI
+989 NSTLLTTTAEI
-1000 AAFEQSGTASTRR
+1000 TAFEQSGTSSTRR
-1013 LQWFENATDNQI
+1013 LQWFKNATDNQI
-1025 KLLISGYQSCSSGTT
+1025 KLLISGYQSCASGTT

-1077 SYPIDTATGYHLD
+1077 SYPIDTVTGYHLD
-1090 GNNFAS
+1090 GGNFAD

-1105 QPAILHLNFSNC
+1105 QPAILHLKFSNC

-1184 NFKALEDSFGPINKL
+1184 NFKALEDSFGPVNKL

-1215 YVLAGTNLLSDASGG
+1215 YVLSGTNLLSDASGG

-1238 VLGKQIARMENYGIS
+1238 VLGKQIARIEDYGIS

-1281 DGPSETLNVISE
+1281 DGPSESLNVISE

-1341 GQRQTFLLK
+1341 GQRQTFSLK
-1350 PSGVKS
+1350 PSGTKS
-1356 FCVDLPTT
+1356 FCVDLLTT

-1369 YFFNVGSDSV
+1369 FIFSAGADEFT
-1379 LLQVSWDGV
+1379 VSINWDGSTSIYPS
-1388 EQLNQVITGDGNLT
+1388 ITGNETRTL
-1402 FNKTKVTPSTATVTL
+1402 NKDKTTPTKALISIQ
-1417 TNQSSE
+1417 NNSSE
-1423 NDANIDLTAGCPVGT
+1423 NDATIDLTSGCPEGT
-1438 EQKVRAIV
+1438 AQKIRTIV
-1446 LTNNSDTGKVL
+1446 LTNNSDASKVL
-1457 NCFWSYDGGSAEV
+1457 NCFWSYDGGTSEV
-1470 FSPDNFVQFINRQE
+1470 FSPDNIIEFTSSTDA
-1484 VAHSSFYYTYIG
+1484 AHASFYQTYIG
-1496 NQGQGSIPIK
+1496 DQGQGSIPVK
-1506 GNDVT
+1506 GNDLT
-1511 IRTQKATSSNYSIVS
+1511 IRTSANAETFYNLNNK
-1526 GDKFRWLS
+1526 DRFLWLN
-1534 TDTDYANS
+1534 TDTDYANT
-1542 SADLISLVNA
+1542 SADLLNLIGAATSL
-1552 STSMTP
+1552 TP
-1558 TSTSYGTEYE
+1558 NNNGANEFS

-1579 YLYLVWDLRASN
+1579 YLYLVWDLRRQPESFVCFDAS
-1591 SGRSLKTSFF
+1591 SLA
-1601 LCHDSTDLHDACC
+1601 DVCC
-1614 ECSCAGAVNTT
+1614 ECSCSQATTT
-1625 YKITNGG
+1625 YTVTNSGS
-1632 LTTIN
+1632 TTITVG
-1637 ISYNGGLQQGTLLGN
+1637 YNGGSNAETLLGN
-1652 SSVEVCSIDYPTYT
+1652 SSVDVCSTDYPTFT
-1666 PVTAGNITITPNDCD
+1666 PVTAAGVTITVKDCD